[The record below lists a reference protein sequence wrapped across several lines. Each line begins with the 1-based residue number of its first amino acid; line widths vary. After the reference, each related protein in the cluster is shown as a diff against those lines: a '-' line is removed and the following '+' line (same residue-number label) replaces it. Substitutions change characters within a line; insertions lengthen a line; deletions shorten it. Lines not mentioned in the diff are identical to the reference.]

1 MAGDFEEQASAFC
14 GFAAA
19 LYARPGV
26 AALCLDLQ
34 DKAGRDVNLLLLCL
48 WAGEALGLAL
58 DEGELADLAAAVAP
72 WNAVAVHPLR
82 ALRRSLKGMPTA
94 ETVRAKIGA
103 AELEAERLAQ
113 RLLLAALPGRA
124 RGPGT
129 PERGFA
135 NLARYAGEPAAL
147 SLAALRGACGSRPSA

>member
-1 MAGDFEEQASAFC
+1 MAGDFEEQASAFW

-26 AALCLDLQ
+26 ADLCLGLQ
-34 DKAGRDVNLLLLCL
+34 DEADRDVNLLLLCL

-58 DEGELADLAAAVAP
+58 DDWDLTDLAAAVAP
-72 WNAVAVHPLR
+72 WNAAAVHPLR
-82 ALRRSLKGMPTA
+82 MLRRSLKGVPAA

-113 RLLLAALPGRA
+113 RHLLAALPDRL
-124 RGPGT
+124 RGPAA
-129 PERGFA
+129 PDLGFA

-147 SLAALRGACGSRPSA
+147 SLAALLGACGSRPSA